1 MLRTMLKSKIH
12 GAQVTQT
19 ELHYAGSIT
28 IDQDLM
34 DAADLLENEFVQ
46 VVNLNNGARI
56 ETYVIA
62 GERGSG
68 IICLNGPAA
77 RTAMVGDVVHILG
90 ACQVQDA
97 EARTLKP
104 RVVILGP
111 GNRIVEQ
118 K

>member
-12 GAQVTQT
+12 GATVTQT
-19 ELHYAGSIT
+19 ELFYAGSIT

-34 DAADLLENEFVQ
+34 DAVDILENELVQ
-46 VVNLNNGARI
+46 IVNLNNGSRI

-68 IICLNGPAA
+68 VICLNGPAA
-77 RTAMVGDVVHILG
+77 RTAAVGDTGHVLCY
-90 ACQVQDA
+90 AQMTDE
-97 EARTLKP
+97 EARQVHP
-104 RVVILGP
+104 QIAVLGSD
-111 GNRIVEQ
+111 NRIAES

>member
-34 DAADLLENEFVQ
+34 DVADLLENEFVQ
-46 VVNLNNGARI
+46 VVNMNNGARI

-62 GERGSG
+62 GPRGSG

-77 RTAMVGDVVHILG
+77 RTAVVGDVVHVLG
-90 ACQVQDA
+90 ACQIEDQK
-97 EARTLKP
+97 ARGLNP
-104 RVVILGP
+104 CIVILGP
-111 GNRIVEQ
+111 DNCILEQ